1 MTAMFGARKLP
12 PSRLGQLGE
21 RRAAWFYRLRGYEI
35 VDRNLRLRSGEIDL
49 LVRRGKTVAVVE
61 VKTRQTLTAG
71 EGHDAVDGAKRTR
84 LVKLADEYL
93 ARHASE
99 EIELRYDIL
108 SIFWNGRRFVVTH
121 YPDAFRP
128 VSDPLRPWKWRT

>member
-1 MTAMFGARKLP
+1 MGMLGARKLP
-12 PSRLGQLGE
+12 AARLGQLGE
-21 RRAAWFYRLRGYEI
+21 RRAAWFYRLRGYRL

-49 LVRRGKTVAVVE
+49 VVRRGKTLVVVE

-71 EGHDAVDGAKRTR
+71 EGHDAVDSAKRAR

-93 ARHASE
+93 ARHPGE
-99 EIELRYDIL
+99 EIELRYDVL
-108 SIFWNGRRFVVTH
+108 SIFWNGRRFIVSH

-128 VSDPLRPWKWRT
+128 VSEAGRPWKWRT